1 MTLTVALYD
10 DFSRRMVWRV
20 PDHVAY
26 VNECPLHPPVR
37 IRGWTKPA
45 ARLAPPPPP
54 PPSPGWLSFFR
65 SGGLPGGGE
74 EVFRREGA
82 AWPPPS
88 LRDFHPLSAIWRSGD
103 RQASRRRGPIVPDDL
118 TGGRGVRP
126 VAASDR
132 GDSGSLTFLRTAE
145 RTPAS

>member
-45 ARLAPPPPP
+45 ARLAPPPLLPP
-54 PPSPGWLSFFR
+54 PPACCRVSSRGAYR
-65 SGGLPGGGE
+65 GRGKRYSGGRGRHG
-74 EVFRREGA
+74 R
-82 AWPPPS
+82 PPPS
-88 LRDFHPLSAIWRSGD
+88 EISTPSPLY
-103 RQASRRRGPIVPDDL
+103 
-118 TGGRGVRP
+118 GVRAIARP
-126 VAASDR
+126 QGGEGRSSR
-132 GDSGSLTFLRTAE
+132 MILREAGG
-145 RTPAS
+145 